1 MQTTIS
7 DLIGGENRQIISQG
21 NHLPDKEIEDALPL
35 WSLTLIEGENNTG
48 KSVLTR
54 QITDGAM
61 EQGAPVDLFTAG
73 NTTRNCIRKK
83 GSMSLYFSKY
93 FILGYHRVFP
103 LHVVG
108 FKWNKAE
115 IENILRR
122 LIAGI
127 WLSTAQVAII

>member
-7 DLIGGENRQIISQG
+7 DLIGGENRRIISQG

-61 EQGAPVDLFTAG
+61 EQGAPVDLFAAG

-108 FKWNKAE
+108 FKWNKEE

-122 LIAGI
+122 LIAAIGH
-127 WLSTAQVAII
+127 STAQVAIL